1 MEHKKT
7 KIVLDADVIIHFME
21 ANYFSILPDIFP
33 EYEYLILDVVY
44 NEISQNSGTKDFID
58 KYLHFFPKLK
68 KEVLYYAKLMDEKG
82 LVNTLEG
89 NLSILDRETGKM
101 YITPSGTRKRFLNE
115 DKIAVVNTENGEQIE
130 GTVKK
135 SSEILLHEAALKAR
149 PDCNAAAHIHAPYLT
164 AYAYCGKDI
173 KLKCSTTFSLVFE
186 EIPCLPYGL
195 PGTIHI
201 ADGIE
206 DAIKDH
212 DLILLGNHGCIAV
225 GKTLEDAVKIIEA
238 AEEVLKIYHLT
249 KEIGPVRNIS
259 DSDLEELYNNHPGSR
274 RNRYG
279 K

>member
-1 MEHKKT
+1 MS
-7 KIVLDADVIIHFME
+7 DR
-21 ANYFSILPDIFP
+21 N
-33 EYEYLILDVVY
+33 
-44 NEISQNSGTKDFID
+44 NE
-58 KYLHFFPKLK
+58 LK
-68 KEVLYYAKLMDEKG
+68 KEILYYAKLMDEKG
-82 LVNTLEG
+82 MVNTLEG

-130 GTVKK
+130 GTVKR

-225 GKTLEDAVKIIEA
+225 GETLEDDTTIVSLLLPSSKYLINSCASF
-238 AEEVLKIYHLT
+238 LS
-249 KEIGPVRNIS
+249 RNPLS
-259 DSDLEELYNNHPGSR
+259 LYSLFDSKYFDPFTAFHSAST
-274 RNRYG
+274 
-279 K
+279 

>member
-1 MEHKKT
+1 MILVKKVFIFSKT
-7 KIVLDADVIIHFME
+7 MIIC
-21 ANYFSILPDIFP
+21 LLCP
-33 EYEYLILDVVY
+33 LLC
-44 NEISQNSGTKDFID
+44 G
-58 KYLHFFPKLK
+58 LFFFWKG
-68 KEVLYYAKLMDEKG
+68 AKGE
-82 LVNTLEG
+82 
-89 NLSILDRETGKM
+89 LSYKA
-101 YITPSGTRKRFLNE
+101 RKRFLNE

>member
-1 MEHKKT
+1 MS
-7 KIVLDADVIIHFME
+7 DR
-21 ANYFSILPDIFP
+21 N
-33 EYEYLILDVVY
+33 
-44 NEISQNSGTKDFID
+44 NE
-58 KYLHFFPKLK
+58 LK

-82 LVNTLEG
+82 MVNTLEG

-130 GTVKK
+130 GTVKR

-212 DLILLGNHGCIAV
+212 DLIYLAIMGVLL
-225 GKTLEDAVKIIEA
+225 LEK
-238 AEEVLKIYHLT
+238 LWKMQLRLS
-249 KEIGPVRNIS
+249 K
-259 DSDLEELYNNHPGSR
+259 LQ
-274 RNRYG
+274 
-279 K
+279 KKF

>member
-1 MEHKKT
+1 
-7 KIVLDADVIIHFME
+7 
-21 ANYFSILPDIFP
+21 
-33 EYEYLILDVVY
+33 
-44 NEISQNSGTKDFID
+44 
-58 KYLHFFPKLK
+58 
-68 KEVLYYAKLMDEKG
+68 
-82 LVNTLEG
+82 
-89 NLSILDRETGKM
+89 M

-115 DKIAVVNTENGEQIE
+115 NKIAVVNTENGEQIE

>member
-1 MEHKKT
+1 M
-7 KIVLDADVIIHFME
+7 
-21 ANYFSILPDIFP
+21 
-33 EYEYLILDVVY
+33 
-44 NEISQNSGTKDFID
+44 QNLWMK
-58 KYLHFFPKLK
+58 
-68 KEVLYYAKLMDEKG
+68 KG

-186 EIPCLPYGL
+186 EIPCLPMDYLGQFIL
-195 PGTIHI
+195 QMELKMQSKTTI
-201 ADGIE
+201 
-206 DAIKDH
+206 
-212 DLILLGNHGCIAV
+212 
-225 GKTLEDAVKIIEA
+225 
-238 AEEVLKIYHLT
+238 
-249 KEIGPVRNIS
+249 
-259 DSDLEELYNNHPGSR
+259 
-274 RNRYG
+274 
-279 K
+279 

>member
-1 MEHKKT
+1 MS
-7 KIVLDADVIIHFME
+7 DR
-21 ANYFSILPDIFP
+21 N
-33 EYEYLILDVVY
+33 
-44 NEISQNSGTKDFID
+44 NE
-58 KYLHFFPKLK
+58 LK
-68 KEVLYYAKLMDEKG
+68 KEILYYAKLMDEKG
-82 LVNTLEG
+82 MVNTLEG

-130 GTVKK
+130 GTVKR

-225 GKTLEDAVKIIEA
+225 GETLEDAVKIIEA
-238 AEEVLKIYHLT
+238 AEEVLRIYNLT
-249 KEIGPVRNIS
+249 KDIGPVHNIS
-259 DSDLEELYNNHPGSR
+259 DNDLEELYENHPGSR